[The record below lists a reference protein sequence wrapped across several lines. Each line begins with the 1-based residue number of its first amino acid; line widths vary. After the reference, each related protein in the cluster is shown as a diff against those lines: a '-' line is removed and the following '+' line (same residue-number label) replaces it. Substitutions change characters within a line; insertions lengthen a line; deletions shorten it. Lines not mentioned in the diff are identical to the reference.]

1 VIGQQ
6 IDSRPGLLYR
16 VDSPRSLRH
25 AATGFTLPHLI
36 IEYSANIE
44 DRIALDALLDKLHA
58 CALETG
64 VFPLGGLRVR
74 AHRADHYRIADKAA
88 DNGFVHVTA
97 LIGHGRALDVQQ
109 RAGEQLFAVLTE
121 HLASLYDRSPLA
133 ISLNIQEFHPVLN
146 FKKNNLHEHVK
157 KRGGTARSSKPG
169 AQQTSGSK
177 AQPKPGAT
185 VQQ

>member
-1 VIGQQ
+1 M
-6 IDSRPGLLYR
+6 
-16 VDSPRSLRH
+16 
-25 AATGFTLPHLI
+25 PHLI
-36 IEYSANIE
+36 IEYSANVE

-74 AHRADHYRIADKAA
+74 AHRADHYRIADKAV

-157 KRGGTARSSKPG
+157 KRGSAARSSKTGSTP
-169 AQQTSGSK
+169 QQKSAS
-177 AQPKPGAT
+177 ASQPKEAT
-185 VQQ
+185 VQAKTDGAVQR